1 MSEEILTTLTP
12 NQRDGIRYCI
22 NLGQEQPGYTFI
34 LGIFNF
40 LLNTTTIV
48 KKGLFLNYFSD
59 KVKSKLDNLNE
70 RKRAGKRMLRE
81 LLKKSLKI

>member
-48 KKGLFLNYFSD
+48 KALFSNYFSD